1 MIVPITRK
9 EKLLNAIATN
19 GDVDFVPKTREEL
32 FLFKIL
38 DADVNTPTP
47 ITRKE
52 LLYQHI
58 IDGTIPTFEP
68 RTRLEKFIM
77 AAAGVGLELPV
88 VLTREEYWWAEI
100 SDSAYETITGAIVHF
115 IAKRARAIKS
125 LIANISYTQ
134 DLHGYDSPW
143 PAGGGKNLLWLNNG
157 VFKTGGFRENR
168 QLTGIGTWVGMSAS
182 NYLAPNNITSY
193 TIGDNSLTVEA
204 AANGYGVGIECKLT
218 AGQQYTLSWVGT
230 NTYVGITFY
239 DGDGALLSYVSSGV
253 SPKTFTAPEST
264 ANAIIVLRGDAANV
278 TGEFS
283 NIQLEEG
290 QTATAYS
297 PYANICPISGWTGA
311 NVTRTGKN
319 LIDIPA
325 SVTKDGI
332 TFTKDSDGYVTASP
346 NSGDPRSWGKN
357 NAQFLVNLAPGNYK
371 FVIKL
376 KTPSASQYSGWEI
389 YSPTGVKIAGSSG
402 GKFRADEVAAFTAS
416 ESGNYYI
423 MAKLHTSASRL
434 MVVKDGADT
443 SNYEPYSGDTYSI
456 TFPAA
461 AGTVYGGTLDVTTGE
476 LTVNWAMV
484 DLGAKNWY
492 PSTAAGRTRFRTSI
506 TDIERISSPNVR
518 ASLLCSNYP
527 TKTAN
532 QTYQGITGVSL
543 QQNSADI
550 YIYDQQTESMTTAEF
565 KSAMSGVQLVYKLAT
580 PQTYQL
586 TPTEVTTL
594 LGDNTIWADTG
605 DVSVTY

>member
-19 GDVDFVPKTREEL
+19 GNVDFLPKTREEL

-77 AAAGVGLELPV
+77 VAAGAELELPV

-115 IAKRARAIKS
+115 ISKRARAIKN

-134 DLHGYDSPW
+134 DLNGYSYPW

-182 NYLAPNNITSY
+182 NYLAPDNIISY
-193 TIGDNSLTVEA
+193 TIGDNSLTVTSK
-204 AANGYGVGIECKLT
+204 ANGYGVGFECKLT
-218 AGQQYTLSWVGT
+218 AGQKYTLSWVGT
-230 NTYVGITFY
+230 NVYVGIAFY
-239 DGDGALLSYVSSGV
+239 DGDGAQLSYVTSGA
-253 SPKTFTAPEST
+253 SPKTFTVPEST
-264 ANAIIVLRGDAANV
+264 ANAIIVLRGDNANV

-283 NIQLEEG
+283 NVQLEEG

-319 LIDIPA
+319 LFDPTTFSSRSNYYDVNDDGSVKIKA
-325 SVTKDGI
+325 SDSSGWNSVPIISLKAGTYTVSINDYTSGNYQVETSEDNYTSPTHKRYDAAFTFTLTKDGGI
-332 TFTKDSDGYVTASP
+332 KVKMGTGGATLPQTVKPILNIGYTA
-346 NSGDPRSWGKN
+346 
-357 NAQFLVNLAPGNYK
+357 
-371 FVIKL
+371 
-376 KTPSASQYSGWEI
+376 AS
-389 YSPTGVKIAGSSG
+389 YSPYV
-402 GKFRADEVAAFTAS
+402 
-416 ESGNYYI
+416 GN
-423 MAKLHTSASRL
+423 S
-434 MVVKDGADT
+434 
-443 SNYEPYSGDTYSI
+443 YSI

-461 AGTVYGGTLDVTTGE
+461 AGTVYGGTLDVTTGN
-476 LTVNWAMV
+476 LTVTHGNIASYSGET
-484 DLGAKNWY
+484 L
-492 PSTAAGRTRFRTSI
+492 PGRW
-506 TDIERISSPNVR
+506 ISSMDVYS
-518 ASLLCSNYP
+518 AGGTP
-527 TKTAN
+527 T
-532 QTYQGITGVSL
+532 TGAQV
-543 QQNSADI
+543 
-550 YIYDQQTESMTTAEF
+550 
-565 KSAMSGVQLVYKLAT
+565 VYELAT
-580 PQTYQL
+580 TQTYQL

>member
-19 GDVDFVPKTREEL
+19 GDVDFLPKTREEL

-38 DADVNTPTP
+38 GADVNTPTP

-100 SDSAYETITGAIVHF
+100 SDSAYKTITGAIVHF
-115 IAKRARAIKS
+115 ISKRARAIKS

-157 VFKTGGFRENR
+157 VFKTGAFHNTTPREV
-168 QLTGIGTWVGMSAS
+168 TGVGTWVGISAS
-182 NYLAPNNITSY
+182 NYLAPNSITSY
-193 TIGDNSLTVEA
+193 TIGDNSLTVEST
-204 AANGYGVGIECKLT
+204 ANGYGVGFECKLT

-230 NTYVGITFY
+230 NAFVGISFY
-239 DGDGALLSYVSSGV
+239 GSNGEYLSYVTSGV
-253 SPKTFTAPEST
+253 SPKTFTVPEST
-264 ANAIIVLRGDAANV
+264 AGAIIVLRGDGANV

-283 NIQLEEG
+283 NVQLEEG

-402 GKFRADEVAAFTAS
+402 GKFQEDEVAAFTAS

-423 MAKLHTSASRL
+423 MAKLHTSVSRL

-456 TFPAA
+456 TFPSE
-461 AGTVYGGTLDVTTGE
+461 AGTVYGGTLDLVSGLLTINRT
-476 LTVNWAMV
+476 TVNTTWGSGINATNLGHVTRKRYNLVNPSKKYYNDAENDLKSNVIGQYNTMYSSDYVHMYLASTTHIWAYM
-484 DLGAKNWY
+484 
-492 PSTAAGRTRFRTSI
+492 PSNTAADTVMQFSYTL
-506 TDIERISSPNVR
+506 E
-518 ASLLCSNYP
+518 
-527 TKTAN
+527 
-532 QTYQGITGVSL
+532 
-543 QQNSADI
+543 
-550 YIYDQQTESMTTAEF
+550 
-565 KSAMSGVQLVYKLAT
+565 T
-580 PQTYQL
+580 PVTYQL
-586 TPTEVTTL
+586 TPTEVATL